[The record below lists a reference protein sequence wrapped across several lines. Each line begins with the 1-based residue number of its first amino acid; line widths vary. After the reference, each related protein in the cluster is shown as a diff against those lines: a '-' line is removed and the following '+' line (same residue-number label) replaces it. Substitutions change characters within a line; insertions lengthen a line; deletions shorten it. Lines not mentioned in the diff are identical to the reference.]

1 MGCGGGKMKKLI
13 AIIGVIALLF
23 LCGCGGETEQEAKE
37 IWVDRAELPL
47 EFTVGEHEA
56 KITNIYIA
64 EESKDTGFETWV
76 YVILELPEGLTRQ
89 EMKFAV
95 ADDLYMG
102 VYLLGQ
108 DDSSAEGSCTPNR
121 GFYFY
126 ENKVLLDSLIQVNGR
141 KSLQSSGCIDIF
153 ASVEEP
159 EEVDYSWW
167 DIKVDE
173 AMLKSEY
180 EIMNMEDWEYFEI
193 W

>member
-23 LCGCGGETEQEAKE
+23 LCGCGGETEQEAEE
-37 IWVDRAELPL
+37 IEVHKAELPL

-56 KITNIYIA
+56 KITNIYLV
-64 EESKDTGFETWV
+64 EESKDTGFESWT

-95 ADDLYMG
+95 ADDMRIYTTWTRTD
-102 VYLLGQ
+102 Y
-108 DDSSAEGSCTPNR
+108 SSADGDCTPR
-121 GFYFY
+121 GGFYFH
-126 ENKVLLDSLIQVNGR
+126 ENKVLLDGFLQEDGR
-141 KSLQSSGCIDIF
+141 KPLKNAQSINARIY
-153 ASVEEP
+153 VKEP
-159 EEVDYSWW
+159 KEVHYRWW
-167 DIKVDE
+167 YIKVDE